1 MPDSESRQPLG
12 ASDKTDVFRF
22 PKDSEHIAIFGRNGS
37 GKTQFATWMLSE
49 RSFDRMPW
57 IVLNFKGDDL
67 IEAIPGRKEYDL
79 KSRIPSSPG
88 IYVSNAGIHDK
99 DDQETLDAFFHRAW
113 EKQKVGIYVDEGYM
127 ASGLK
132 WFRACMSQGRS
143 RRIPLMVLSQ
153 RPVWM
158 DRFVWSEASIF
169 VAFDLNLQDDKDTA
183 DRMIPGYRRVKL
195 KPFHAVYHD
204 VKADKTAILT
214 PAPDRDS
221 ILRRFRERSRIVHKA
236 L

>member
-1 MPDSESRQPLG
+1 MSAVGTRGNPFRMP
-12 ASDKTDVFRF
+12 T
-22 PKDSEHIAIFGRNGS
+22 DSEHIAIFGRNGS

-49 RSFDRMPW
+49 RSFDKMPW

-67 IEAIPGRKEYDL
+67 IEEIPHAREMKITAA
-79 KSRIPSSPG
+79 IPSSPG
-88 IYVSNAGIHDK
+88 IYISSPVVADK
-99 DDQETLDAFFHRAW
+99 EDQERLDKFFYAAW
-113 EKQKVGIYVDEGYM
+113 QHQNVGIYVDEGYM

-143 RRIPLMVLSQ
+143 RHVPMMILSQ

-183 DRMIPGYRRVKL
+183 DRMIVGYRKVKL
-195 KPFHAVYHD
+195 PAFHSVFHD
-204 VKADKTAILT
+204 VKADRTAILT
-214 PAPDRDS
+214 PAPDRAS
-221 ILRRFRERSRIVHKA
+221 ILRRFRERSNVVRKA

>member
-1 MPDSESRQPLG
+1 VTGVPDE
-12 ASDKTDVFRF
+12 VFRF
-22 PKDSEHIAIFGRNGS
+22 PTDTEHVAIFGRNGS
-37 GKTQFATWMLSE
+37 GKTQFACWLLSE

-67 IEAIPGRKEYDL
+67 IEEIAGARPMAVTDAIPSK
-79 KSRIPSSPG
+79 PG
-88 IYVSNAGIHDK
+88 IYVCSALVTDK
-99 DDQETLDAFFHRAW
+99 EDQEKLDGLFQRCWAK
-113 EKQKVGIYVDEGYM
+113 ENVGIYVDEGYM

-143 RRIPLMVLSQ
+143 KHVPLIILSQ

-158 DRFVWSEASIF
+158 DRFVWSEASLF

-183 DRMIPGYRRVKL
+183 DRMIPGYRKVTL
-195 KPFHAVYHD
+195 PAFHSVFHD
-204 VKADKTAILT
+204 VKANQSAILT
-214 PAPDRDS
+214 PAPDRET
-221 ILRRFRERSRIVHKA
+221 ILQRFRSRMRIRMKA